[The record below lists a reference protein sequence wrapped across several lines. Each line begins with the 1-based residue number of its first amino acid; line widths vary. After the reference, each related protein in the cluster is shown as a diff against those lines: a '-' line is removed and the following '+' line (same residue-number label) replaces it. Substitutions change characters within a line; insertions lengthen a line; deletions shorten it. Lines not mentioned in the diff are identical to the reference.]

1 MVEEDKIL
9 WKAFL
14 ERERQHEIDRQEIE
28 LIARLHSELYRHK
41 YEEPC
46 TCNGSIY
53 RKWIS
58 EINKIY
64 EAQKS
69 V

>member
-1 MVEEDKIL
+1 MKR
-9 WKAFL
+9 K
-14 ERERQHEIDRQEIE
+14 EIE
-28 LIARLHSELYRHK
+28 LIARLHAELYRHK

>member
-1 MVEEDKIL
+1 MVEEDIIL

-28 LIARLHSELYRHK
+28 LIARLHAELYRHK

-53 RKWIS
+53 RKCNR

-64 EAQKS
+64 EISNKK
-69 V
+69 

>member
-14 ERERQHEIDRQEIE
+14 ERERQHEIDRKEIE

-53 RKWIS
+53 RKWIG

-64 EAQKS
+64 EAKKS

>member
-1 MVEEDKIL
+1 MVEEDRIL

-14 ERERQHEIDRQEIE
+14 ERERQHEIDRKEIE
-28 LIARLHSELYRHK
+28 LIARLHAELYRHK

-53 RKWIS
+53 RKWIG

-64 EAQKS
+64 EDQKS